1 MGRRSYVALIAVGG
15 LLALGLV
22 VNGAFSRT
30 ASPAYAALTAGCGKA
45 PTLTSGT
52 KTIQSSGQNRTYTR
66 TSPRTTTGT
75 ARTA

>member
-30 ASPAYAALTAGCGKA
+30 A
-45 PTLTSGT
+45 
-52 KTIQSSGQNRTYTR
+52 R
-66 TSPRTTTGT
+66 PRTPH
-75 ARTA
+75 